1 MHGPLFFAPDQR
13 VEQIHQ
19 WLEEETFYSRCKFD
33 EDTNQWLARVKIL
46 TSSGIILHHC
56 SYLKDCAVSDGD
68 TLIVVLVPADPDF
81 EGSAEQCF

>member
-1 MHGPLFFAPDQR
+1 MASSCEDLDEQR
-13 VEQIHQ
+13 Q
-19 WLEEETFYSRCKFD
+19 
-33 EDTNQWLARVKIL
+33 
-46 TSSGIILHHC
+46 ILHHC

>member
-1 MHGPLFFAPDQR
+1 MPPFLFEADQR

-19 WLEEETFYSRCKFD
+19 WLEEDTIYSRCKFD
-33 EDTNQWLARVKIL
+33 EETNQWLARVKIS

-56 SYLKDCAVSDGD
+56 SCLKDCPVSDGD
-68 TLIVVLVPADPDF
+68 TLIVVLVPADTDF

>member
-1 MHGPLFFAPDQR
+1 MAPCCSR
-13 VEQIHQ
+13 QISAWSRFIT
-19 WLEEETFYSRCKFD
+19 WLEEETFYSRGKFD
-33 EDTNQWLARVKIL
+33 EETNQWLARVKIL

-56 SYLKDCAVSDGD
+56 SYLNDCGVSDGD